1 VRLGYFRTNGDGASK
16 QELRALEE
24 AGCDKILVDSV
35 VGHRSKTLAS
45 WLDDLA
51 TGDELVVL
59 RLGHL
64 MPMPGLLDLLTQL
77 VARGIIVQSL
87 LDDLRTSDPDCRLSP
102 GSRSGLRR
110 AFAHSRPAPR
120 QAHIGYRSAGACGKS
135 ARIVAIPRASRC
147 PICWC
152 AFTTCRKTEGVFPV
166 ASP

>member
-87 LDDLRTSDPDCRLSP
+87 LDDLRTSDPGVTATVMLLSRYRGQP
-102 GSRSGLRR
+102 METGARKRGRTPVLSAQDLER
-110 AFAHSRPAPR
+110 AR
-120 QAHIGYRSAGACGKS
+120 QMIMMER
-135 ARIVAIPRASRC
+135 V
-147 PICWC
+147 
-152 AFTTCRKTEGVFPV
+152 PV
-166 ASP
+166 AQVATLLGVSRATLYRHVPVAA

>member
-1 VRLGYFRTNGDGASK
+1 MRLGYFRTNGDGASK

-87 LDDLRTSDPDCRLSP
+87 LDDLRTSDPGVTATVMLLSRYRGQP
-102 GSRSGLRR
+102 METGARKRGRTPVLSAQDLER
-110 AFAHSRPAPR
+110 AR
-120 QAHIGYRSAGACGKS
+120 QMIMMER
-135 ARIVAIPRASRC
+135 V
-147 PICWC
+147 
-152 AFTTCRKTEGVFPV
+152 PV
-166 ASP
+166 AQVATLLGVSRATLYRHVPVAA

>member
-87 LDDLRTSDPDCRLSP
+87 LDDLRTSDPGVTATVMLLSRYRGQP
-102 GSRSGLRR
+102 METGARKRGRTPVLSAHDLER
-110 AFAHSRPAPR
+110 AR
-120 QAHIGYRSAGACGKS
+120 QMIMLER
-135 ARIVAIPRASRC
+135 V
-147 PICWC
+147 
-152 AFTTCRKTEGVFPV
+152 PV
-166 ASP
+166 AQVATLLGVSRATLYRHVPVAA